1 MLFDV
6 DVLLP
11 DLWSILSAVPR
22 TLALALTI
30 FVFSTIIGSVFA
42 LIEHRR
48 IPVLREFV
56 VAYKVA
62 FKGVPMVIVIF
73 LAYYGLP
80 PALQFLGSLVGADLN
95 AHSLPN
101 WVTLV
106 VALTA
111 CVAAFQAE
119 VVRGALNS
127 FDTGQAD
134 AAYSLGYKSSQ
145 LFRRVLFPQV
155 VVAAIPDL
163 ANSIMVIMKAL
174 SLGFAIEVVDIFAQA
189 QLTAALN
196 YYYLEAFVVAVAI
209 YMVIAY
215 IVTLIA
221 DKTERALRVRT

>member
-1 MLFDV
+1 MFDIE
-6 DVLLP
+6 VLLP
-11 DLWSILSAVPR
+11 DLWSILDAVPQ
-22 TLALALTI
+22 TLVMAFTI
-30 FVFSTIIGSVFA
+30 FILSTLIGSLFA
-42 LIEHRR
+42 LIERR
-48 IPVLREFV
+48 QIPVLRQLV

-80 PALQFLGSLVGADLN
+80 AALQFIASLARVELN
-95 AHSLPN
+95 AHAMPN
-101 WVTLV
+101 WVIII

-119 VVRGALNS
+119 IVKGALNS

-145 LFRRVLFPQV
+145 LFRRILLPQV
-155 VVAAIPDL
+155 IVAAIPDL
-163 ANSIMVIMKAL
+163 ANSFMVIMKAL
-174 SLGFAIEVVDIFAQA
+174 SLAFAIEVVDIFAQA

-196 YYYLEAFVVAVAI
+196 YYYLEAFVIAVVI

-215 IVTLIA
+215 IVTQVA
-221 DKTERALRVRT
+221 DRAERALRVRT